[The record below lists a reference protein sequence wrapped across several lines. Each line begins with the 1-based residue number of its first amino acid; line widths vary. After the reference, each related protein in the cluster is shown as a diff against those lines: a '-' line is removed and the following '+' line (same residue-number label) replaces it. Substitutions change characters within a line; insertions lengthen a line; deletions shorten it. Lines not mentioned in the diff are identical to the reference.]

1 MLKKLNLDQT
11 KIYEQTIATYEIAKM
26 LVSFIKGRKH
36 YLSVGAEQGDVETW
50 DDLVIEDKVDHHI
63 HYQIK
68 RQNTDFCTHN
78 SIRDTVKRRDEKGT
92 IEPRDLSTIDK
103 SMKALA
109 DWINNSGNDISTKEF
124 CIELPT
130 SEVQFK
136 NSLSVRN
143 FKEFIQIHYKLDTT
157 TAQGLTDLASKDPN
171 VQRIFEWLTTWCG
184 FSDWAHI
191 LRLLYVL
198 KIKDSGAE
206 IDIESRTNDLLSEV
220 FVSDKIE
227 QVRLKIKSYVVE
239 NTSFT
244 GAIKPRAL
252 LFKLKEHLQ
261 PNVGSWTLYNKEGAT
276 WCISGINDIET
287 NSDIERPSFVVP
299 KVWGN
304 NSLQNLKMNVEIGGT
319 CKITDSLLRMMIHQS
334 GNSNAHCKNSE
345 AIKNT
350 IQNSIGGT
358 LGISESDVQN
368 ISIIENT
375 EIFDSSDFRQLT
387 NRSQSEVCSTE
398 LEEAMDIET
407 WDRTCRLLDHKIDDM
422 ENLSSTTLR
431 DKVEERWG
439 VWKGQLTSDHDAIG
453 SLFRSMV
460 HPTAEGDNIK
470 GKYRVGPKTAQH
482 LTDSLY
488 LLLII
493 AISLDPDNEG
503 NWITISD
510 KYNLVSIGLEY
521 WSGDPRKPRRVRS
534 IDEDG
539 NLIIGRENANVLIF
553 SKIKTSPN
561 KIMEDL
567 ISTPSTQ
574 GINSIGDGKI
584 PDLVITY
591 NTRFRQLISSGD
603 FNKVQSYITS
613 ELRNTDEITE
623 SNIREVIG

>member
-1 MLKKLNLDQT
+1 MLRKLSLDQT

-36 YLSVGAEQGDVETW
+36 YLSVGAEQGDVDTW

-68 RQNTDFCTHN
+68 RQLTDFLPSGS
-78 SIRDTVKRRDEKGT
+78 SIRDCYNQRERKGKLK
-92 IEPRDLSTIDK
+92 DLTPIDK
-103 SMKALA
+103 SMKSLA
-109 DWINNSGNDISTKEF
+109 DWISTSEGNISTKEF
-124 CIELPT
+124 YIVFPT
-130 SEVQFK
+130 SEVNFK
-136 NSLSVRN
+136 KELSVRN
-143 FKEFIQIHYKLDTT
+143 FKEFIQVRYKPDVT
-157 TAQGLTDLASKDPN
+157 TAQDLLNLAN
-171 VQRIFEWLTTWCG
+171 EETTVQRIFEWLTTWCG
-184 FSDWAHI
+184 FDDWTHI
-191 LRLLYVL
+191 LKLLSIL
-198 KIKDSGAE
+198 NILDSGSE
-206 IDIESRTNDLLSEV
+206 NDIELRTNDLLREV
-220 FVSDKIE
+220 FVSDNIE
-227 QVRLKIKSYVVE
+227 GVRLDIKSYIGE
-239 NTSFT
+239 NTTFS

-252 LFKLKEHLQ
+252 LSKLKEHLL
-261 PNVGSWTLYNKEGAT
+261 PNIGSWTLYNKEGAS
-276 WCISGINDIET
+276 WCISGINDIKT
-287 NSDIERPSFVVP
+287 NSEIERPSFVVP
-299 KVWGN
+299 KVWN
-304 NSLQNLKMNVEIGGT
+304 NDSLQNLKMNVEIGGT
-319 CKITDSLLRMMIHQS
+319 CKITDALLRMVIHQT
-334 GNSNAHCKNSE
+334 GNSNAHCRNKE
-345 AIKNT
+345 AIKNA
-350 IQNSIGGT
+350 IQSSIGGT
-358 LGISESDVQN
+358 LGVSETDVQN
-368 ISIIENT
+368 ISIVENT
-375 EIFDSSDFRQLT
+375 DIYDSSDSRQLT
-387 NRSQSEVCSTE
+387 NRFQSEVCASE
-398 LEEAMDIET
+398 LEKAMDIET
-407 WDRTCRLLDHKIDDM
+407 WYRTCHLLDLKIDDM
-422 ENLSSTTLR
+422 ENHSSTSLR
-431 DKVEERWG
+431 DKVEERWS
-439 VWKGQLTSDHDAIG
+439 VWKGQLTSDPDAIS

-561 KIMEDL
+561 EIMEDL